1 MKNLITL
8 FFVSMFFITSCK
20 KNIDRLPLNNVA
32 VENYFKNTAEVQI
45 ALNGCYAGLRTTIL
59 EEWQMTELRS
69 DIAIMGSQGSTSIP
83 NREKSDLDLFIPSTS
98 LTAIYT
104 YWSANYANIR
114 NINTILNALAID
126 YNPATGVLT
135 KGTTAVVITS
145 EDLKDLSAQV
155 AFLRAYHYFNLVRLY
170 GGVFLIHEPFTGSG
184 ALEAVNINR
193 STVADIYKL
202 IIADL
207 QYAADNGLSFNYSVL
222 SNTSNNANLGKV
234 NSWTAKSLL
243 AKVYLTLDRKTDAI
257 PLLNDVINNSGYG
270 LVTTGAN
277 PYADVFSISN
287 EMNKEILFA
296 IRYKAGGI
304 GLGSPWPN
312 TFAPEL
318 SGTAVVNGDG
328 DGFNNGAY
336 EVENQY
342 SAPDIRKAFT
352 LGIWPTATTAVTST
366 ARRLYAKKHITPVTL
381 LDDAENDWIVLRF
394 ADVLLMLAEAQGYS
408 LASLNLIN
416 QTRARAGLGATPLT
430 IINVPNDQRFADSL
444 SRERKLEFAFENVR
458 WFDLLRYNTTL
469 PAQSENAVTRIRNH
483 FAFMYTNHYGKYPN
497 PRPTLAEIQ
506 AYVTTDK
513 LLLPIPQR
521 EIDNNTHLVIPQ
533 NPGY

>member
-1 MKNLITL
+1 MKNLIKLL
-8 FFVSMFFITSCK
+8 FASMFFITSCK
-20 KNIDRLPLNNVA
+20 KNIDRYPLNNVA
-32 VENYFKNTAEVQI
+32 IENFFKNASEVQI
-45 ALNGCYAGLRTTIL
+45 ALNGCYAGLRTTLL

-69 DIAIMGSQGSTSIP
+69 DNSIMGSQGSTSVP

-114 NINTILNALAID
+114 NINTILNALEINYD
-126 YNPATGVLT
+126 PATGVLT
-135 KGTTAVVITS
+135 KGTTKVVITDN
-145 EDLKDLSAQV
+145 EFKELAAQ
-155 AFLRAYHYFNLVRLY
+155 ATFLRAHHYFNLVRLY
-170 GGVFLIHEPFTGSG
+170 GGVFLIHEPYSG
-184 ALEAVNINR
+184 AQALEAVNINR
-193 STVADIYKL
+193 SSSQDIYKL

-207 QYAADNGLSFNYSVL
+207 QYAATNGVSLNYTAFAAANSGG
-222 SNTSNNANLGKV
+222 NLGKV
-234 NSWTAKSLL
+234 NAWTAKALL
-243 AKVYLTLDRKTDAI
+243 AKVYLTLNRSADAI

-270 LVTTGAN
+270 LLTAGQT
-277 PYADVFSISN
+277 PYADVFSTSN
-287 EMNKEILFA
+287 EMNREILFA
-296 IRYKAGGI
+296 VRYKAGGI

-336 EVENQY
+336 ELENQY
-342 SAPDIRKAFT
+342 SSADVRKTFT

-366 ARRLYAKKHITPVTL
+366 SRRLYPKKHITPVTL
-381 LDDAENDWIVLRF
+381 LDDAENDWIVMRF
-394 ADVLLMLAEAQGYS
+394 ADVILMLAEAQGYS
-408 LASLNLIN
+408 AASLALIN

-430 IINVPNDQRFADSL
+430 TITVPNDQRFADSL

-458 WFDLLRYNTTL
+458 WFDLLRFNTTL
-469 PAQSENAVTRIRNH
+469 PTQTENAVTRMRNH

-497 PRPTLAEIQ
+497 PRPTLTEIQ
-506 AYVTTDK
+506 AYVTNDK

-521 EIDNNTHLVIPQ
+521 EIDNNTHLVIQQ